1 MIFKAFAS
9 EFLALLER
17 QESRL
22 LSWGF
27 YGGSFDAAQVGEWL
41 RQGSED
47 LQVAWAD
54 LESTGESLD
63 SLLELLRE
71 ERLLF
76 ELPDRP
82 GNYRTR
88 FAEGVRL
95 LASLRQLFPGR
106 TWTVAPRLVSDVRM
120 HLSPRLYPL
129 WRDVSI

>member
-1 MIFKAFAS
+1 MIFKSFVG
-9 EFLALLER
+9 EFLAMLER
-17 QESRL
+17 QEARL

-27 YGGSFDAAQVGEWL
+27 YGASFDAAQVEEWL
-41 RQGSED
+41 RQGSEE

-54 LESTGESLD
+54 LEATGESLD

-106 TWTVAPRLVSDVRM
+106 TWTVAPQAGFGR
-120 HLSPRLYPL
+120 
-129 WRDVSI
+129 